1 MATTKSC
8 LNANL
13 PSTVDLNSDDSPWLS
28 SYRAL
33 CSKDEDD
40 HWEIFLSAKPTTVFA
55 AMPQNLAATI
65 ASSVQSSRDTI
76 NGPIRKGLSD
86 NRRQHHSSTSVTSD
100 DAFSTS
106 LSIESLLSLAITGN
120 SDGFD
125 EIYLEPEN
133 LGSRWSQAICN
144 IGFSCIDYFTRMTD
158 EPMTEKS
165 LVQNVCNVHRCKP
178 VITPMALEPDEAK
191 PNTEDDP
198 IADWTAALSGRRT
211 ATVER
216 RRALSRTVSQESG
229 ISDHWYG
236 AMDRLSR
243 WDDAA

>member
-1 MATTKSC
+1 MGTTKSY

-33 CSKDEDD
+33 CSKEEDN
-40 HWEIFLSAKPTTVFA
+40 HWDIIFSAEPTTVFA
-55 AMPQNLAATI
+55 AIPQNLAATI
-65 ASSVQSSRDTI
+65 ASSVQSNRDTI
-76 NGPIRKGLSD
+76 DGPIRKDLCD
-86 NRRQHHSSTSVTSD
+86 DRHQQRVSTSVTSD

-106 LSIESLLSLAITGN
+106 LSTESLLSLVITGN
-120 SDGFD
+120 SDRFD
-125 EIYLEPEN
+125 ELCLEPGN

-144 IGFSCIDYFTRMTD
+144 IGFSCIDYFTRMAD

-191 PNTEDDP
+191 PNNEDDP

-229 ISDHWYG
+229 ISDH
-236 AMDRLSR
+236 
-243 WDDAA
+243 